1 MGGKGN
7 KSGRSDMDALMKLV
21 EEATGLE
28 PTIQFKILVSV
39 IFILIFVVLRLVL
52 LKILWRQTDDVKAR
66 YKWKKVLTYILA
78 VIVLLLLAQVWFEGF
93 EDMGTY
99 IGLLSAGIA
108 IALKDLVTNVAAWM
122 FIIIRRPFTVG
133 DRIEMGSVKGDVI
146 DIRIFQFTLLEIGN
160 WVDADQSTGRIIHVP
175 NGKIF
180 TDYQA
185 NYTTGFQ
192 FIWNEI
198 PILLTF
204 ESDWEK
210 AKDILRRIA
219 KKHTEHLTRAA
230 EEKIKQAARQFMIFY
245 SHLTPTVYTSVRDSG
260 VLLTIRYI
268 CDARNRRGTEQLL
281 WEDILREFAQ
291 HKDIDYAYPTQRFY
305 DNLTEGKMAQKS
317 EKE

>member
-1 MGGKGN
+1 MN
-7 KSGRSDMDALMKLV
+7 ALMELV
-21 EEATGLE
+21 EKATGLA
-28 PTIQFKILVSV
+28 PTIQFKILISV
-39 IFILIFVVLRLVL
+39 VFILMFVMLRMVL
-52 LKILWRQTDDVKAR
+52 LKILWRNTEDVKVR

-78 VIVLLLLAQVWFEGF
+78 IIVLLLLAQVWFEGF
-93 EDMGTY
+93 RNMGTY

-108 IALKDLVTNVAAWM
+108 IALKDMVTNIAAWM
-122 FIIIRRPFTVG
+122 FIIVRRPIKVG
-133 DRIEMGSVKGDVI
+133 DRIEIGSVKGDVI
-146 DIRIFQFTLLEIGN
+146 DVRIFQFTLLEIGN

-185 NYTTGFQ
+185 NYTLGFQ

-210 AKDILRRIA
+210 CKDILQRIV

-230 EEKIKQAARQFMIFY
+230 EEKIKLAARQYMIFY

-268 CDARNRRGTEQLL
+268 CDARNRRGTEQAM
-281 WEDILREFAQ
+281 WEDILREFAK
-291 HKDIDYAYPTQRFY
+291 HKDIDFAYPTQRFY
-305 DNLTEGKMAQKS
+305 DNLTEGKMAPSQK
-317 EKE
+317 K

>member
-1 MGGKGN
+1 MN
-7 KSGRSDMDALMKLV
+7 ALMKLI
-21 EEATGLE
+21 EKATGLA
-28 PTIQFKILVSV
+28 PTIQFKILISV
-39 IFILIFVVLRLVL
+39 VFILMFVMLRMVL
-52 LKILWRQTDDVKAR
+52 LKILWRNTEDVKLR

-78 VIVLLLLAQVWFEGF
+78 IIVLLLLAQVWFEGF
-93 EDMGTY
+93 RNMGTY

-108 IALKDLVTNVAAWM
+108 IALKDMVTNIAAWM
-122 FIIIRRPFTVG
+122 FIIVRRPIKVG
-133 DRIEMGSVKGDVI
+133 DRIEIGSVKGDVI
-146 DIRIFQFTLLEIGN
+146 DVRIFQFTLLEIGN

-185 NYTTGFQ
+185 NYTLGFQ

-210 AKDILRRIA
+210 CKDILQRIV

-230 EEKIKQAARQFMIFY
+230 EEKIKLAARQYMIFY

-268 CDARNRRGTEQLL
+268 CDARNRRGTEQAM
-281 WEDILREFAQ
+281 WEDILREFAK
-291 HKDIDYAYPTQRFY
+291 HKDIDFAYPTQRFY
-305 DNLTEGKMAQKS
+305 DNLTEGKMSTHQQK
-317 EKE
+317 K